1 MKENEKKRQALA
13 IALWDMDDV
22 SSFYAH
28 AAGDCQMCCLP
39 GGNVLS
45 AGADG
50 EIKMYVNGAATLFLR
65 TLRSRLVGAPGLHAG
80 RGAQHKPGL
89 THAPHAALCLPLPVY
104 AAHMFRH
111 DATSAEV
118 ESVQPHEESITA
130 LAVSQKVNNVGLA
143 SRTGPD

>member
-45 AGADG
+45 AVFKDS
-50 EIKMYVNGAATLFLR
+50 VQC
-65 TLRSRLVGAPGLHAG
+65 SSDVGAEKRWPTCSHWHPVRAQFGLDTAMHQED
-80 RGAQHKPGL
+80 REQHRK
-89 THAPHAALCLPLPVY
+89 
-104 AAHMFRH
+104 AHH
-111 DATSAEV
+111 
-118 ESVQPHEESITA
+118 
-130 LAVSQKVNNVGLA
+130 
-143 SRTGPD
+143 

>member
-65 TLRSRLVGAPGLHAG
+65 TFVRVWLVHLACMLDAVLSTNPASPMRLTRPCVYRFLYTLPICSGMTPLVRRLRVYSPTRSPSLLW
-80 RGAQHKPGL
+80 
-89 THAPHAALCLPLPVY
+89 LC
-104 AAHMFRH
+104 R
-111 DATSAEV
+111 
-118 ESVQPHEESITA
+118 
-130 LAVSQKVNNVGLA
+130 K
-143 SRTGPD
+143 R